1 MNRTEHLLTCLAE
14 ECAEVAQRV
23 SKALRFG
30 VDERQEGQ
38 NADNA
43 ERIRLEM
50 YDLLAVY
57 LIAASEDI
65 LPPLHLDAELLND
78 VTRRKRE
85 KIERFM
91 SISREQGV
99 LAA

>member
-1 MNRTEHLLTCLAE
+1 MNRSEHLLTCLAE

-30 VDERQEGQ
+30 LDEVQPEQ
-38 NADNA
+38 SCDNA
-43 ERIRLEM
+43 ERIRMEM

-57 LIAASEDI
+57 LIADRESI
-65 LPPLHLDAELLND
+65 LPPLHLDAELLID
-78 VTRRKRE
+78 VINRKRT

-91 SISREQGV
+91 AISVEQGV
-99 LAA
+99 LSA